1 MIVIKIVDGAYV
13 EARGGLRVNRIRG
26 AESDRRGLVEDFA
39 ADSELL
45 RNLTLQQ
52 PAEEPVVAICGAV
65 AVIDPV
71 TAAAIGGPLAEA
83 FLNPERKIGAHIAGT
98 EPASHVAAR
107 KLDERVDTKH
117 RPPIALVFVNEAV
130 FEAEFGVAVAI
141 AAGLRVERQ
150 RRNNVRLSIG
160 DDAVI
165 VLPGRTLALRVAAD
179 RGTERKVV
187 ELKMLVR
194 HRLGVIGDVWRAGLR
209 MARQQTGHCGCD

>member
-13 EARGGLRVNRIRG
+13 EARGGLRVNRICG
-26 AESDRRGLVEDFA
+26 AEGDRRRLVEDFA
-39 ADSELL
+39 ADGELL

-71 TAAAIGGPLAEA
+71 TAAAVGGPLAET
-83 FLNPERKIGAHIAGT
+83 FLNPERKIRPHIASA
-98 EPASHVAAR
+98 EPAIHVAGR
-107 KLDERVDTKH
+107 KLDERINADH
-117 RPPIALVFVNEAV
+117 RPPIVLVFVNDAV

-141 AAGLRVERQ
+141 AAGLCVERQ
-150 RRNNVRLSIG
+150 RRNYVRLSIG

-165 VLPGRTLALRVAAD
+165 VLPGRTLALRIAAD
-179 RGTERKVV
+179 RSAERKVV

-194 HRLGVIGDVWRAGLR
+194 HRLGVIGDVWGARVGAGPL
-209 MARQQTGHCGCD
+209 ARVE